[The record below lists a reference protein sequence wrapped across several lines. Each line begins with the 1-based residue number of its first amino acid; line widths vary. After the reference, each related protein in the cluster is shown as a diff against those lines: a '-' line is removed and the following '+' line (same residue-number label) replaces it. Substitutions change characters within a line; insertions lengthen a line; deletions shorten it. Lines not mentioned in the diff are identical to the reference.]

1 MKSAF
6 DRLLITCLIS
16 ILFVSVETSAQSD
29 TTIEDRLIQNLDSGD
44 PAIRDSD
51 DQTVDAIRHC
61 LDDPEARV
69 REHAVSLLSLLQAD
83 WLFDELEQLVND
95 ADSDVRSEACRAVGS
110 LASRLESGD
119 PGVLEDLLLVEQLL
133 EFLDWPDRPARYG
146 GW

>member
-1 MKSAF
+1 VLQSELADAASETRRKI
-6 DRLLITCLIS
+6 LLVLIGS
-16 ILFVSVETSAQSD
+16 FE
-29 TTIEDRLIQNLDSGD
+29 SGV
-44 PAIRDSD
+44 PSD
-51 DQTVDAIRHC
+51 DQTVDTIRHC